1 VGKFTGAVN
10 ASPLLHALWKP
21 YSSRSSTVFSNI
33 FKSVFGSID
42 SHDLSGTPIFVPCF
56 TQFSLKN
63 KSVLFGK
70 SSIFVEVAPLGFNLG
85 IDPAKEISLVAA
97 GVMVLSNPETEGL
110 PEDLF
115 LPVQSGK
122 LPLTLTGNSN
132 FIIPIGNRD
141 IAYYGYYRTK
151 KAYIVLVTL
160 DLSGKPIH
168 YSEMI
173 S

>member
-1 VGKFTGAVN
+1 
-10 ASPLLHALWKP
+10 
-21 YSSRSSTVFSNI
+21 VFSNI
-33 FKSVFGSID
+33 FKSVFQNINSN
-42 SHDLSGTPIFVPCF
+42 DLSGTPLFTPCAF
-56 TQFSLKN
+56 FSLKS

-151 KAYIVLVTL
+151 KAYVVLITL

-168 YSEMI
+168 YSEI
-173 S
+173 ITC